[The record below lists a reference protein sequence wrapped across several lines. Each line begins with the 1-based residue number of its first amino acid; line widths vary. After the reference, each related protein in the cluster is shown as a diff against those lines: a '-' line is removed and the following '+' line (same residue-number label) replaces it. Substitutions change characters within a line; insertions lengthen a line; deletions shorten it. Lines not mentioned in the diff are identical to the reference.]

1 MAIESYK
8 DLTVWQKSMDLVIKI
23 YQLTHVLPVDER
35 FGLISQMRRAAVSVS
50 SNIAEGHR
58 RNSRKDYA
66 KFVSYAFGS
75 GSELETQLEIVDRLG
90 YVPGQSVTE
99 TRLLLTEVMKM
110 LNVLVNK
117 LDEQPYTQQPTTHP
131 L

>member
-1 MAIESYK
+1 MAIESYR
-8 DLTVWQKSMDLVIKI
+8 DLIVWQKAMDLVIKI
-23 YQLTHVLPVDER
+23 YRLTDYLPTDER
-35 FGLISQMRRAAVSVS
+35 FGLVSQMRRAAVSVP

-58 RNSRKDYA
+58 RNTRKDYA
-66 KFVSYAFGS
+66 KFISYAFGS

-90 YVPGQSVTE
+90 YIPGPSVGE
-99 TRLLLTEVMKM
+99 ALDLLTEVMKM

-117 LDEQPYTQQPTTHP
+117 LDSQPYPQLPTTYP